1 VAAGAPGSATTAPTA
16 PAAHLAGTGGTGGQ
30 GRRGWIIA
38 AVVLVI
44 ALVGAGG
51 AYALLGGDDDNDDD
65 VAPASTQ
72 ETGSSDTTAAP
83 ATEDPGP
90 SVAEPVGVA
99 QAFFTAAVAGDCPG
113 MTELLTEGS
122 LLLENDTEEEALAD
136 CERTVAEGSTG
147 FEDMT
152 VGNVSLVSV
161 EGDTAIVS
169 VDFDIAGQASTERF
183 TLQRVDGEW
192 KMDLEASA

>member
-1 VAAGAPGSATTAPTA
+1 
-16 PAAHLAGTGGTGGQ
+16 L
-30 GRRGWIIA
+30 IIA
-38 AVVLVI
+38 AVVLII

-51 AYALLGGDDDNDDD
+51 AYALLGGDDDKDDD
-65 VAPASTQ
+65 AAPPST
-72 ETGSSDTTAAP
+72 EDGSSDTTAAP
-83 ATEDPGP
+83 GTEDPGP
-90 SVAEPVGVA
+90 SLAEPVGAA

-113 MTELLTEGS
+113 MGELLTEGS

-136 CERTVAEGSTG
+136 CEQDVAEGNTG

-161 EGDTAIVS
+161 DGDTAIVS
-169 VDFDIAGQASTERF
+169 VDFDIAGQASTEQF
-183 TLQRVDGEW
+183 ALQRVDGEW